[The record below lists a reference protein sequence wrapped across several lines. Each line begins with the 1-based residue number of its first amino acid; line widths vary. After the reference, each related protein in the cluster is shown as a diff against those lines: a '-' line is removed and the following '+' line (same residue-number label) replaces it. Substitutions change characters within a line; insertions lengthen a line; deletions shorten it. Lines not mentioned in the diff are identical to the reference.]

1 MCKTMTREPVLKDK
15 VKGVISFSKDLCRG
29 IVAFDLGR
37 IGFDWFMVK
46 ETIKGNFRVVVRGDE
61 KC

>member
-15 VKGVISFSKDLCRG
+15 LKGMISFSKDLFIG
-29 IVAFDLGR
+29 IVTFDLGR
-37 IGFDWFMVK
+37 IGFDWFMIK

>member
-15 VKGVISFSKDLCRG
+15 VKGMISFSKDLCIG
-29 IVAFDLGR
+29 IVTFDLGR
-37 IGFDWFMVK
+37 IGLDWFMIK